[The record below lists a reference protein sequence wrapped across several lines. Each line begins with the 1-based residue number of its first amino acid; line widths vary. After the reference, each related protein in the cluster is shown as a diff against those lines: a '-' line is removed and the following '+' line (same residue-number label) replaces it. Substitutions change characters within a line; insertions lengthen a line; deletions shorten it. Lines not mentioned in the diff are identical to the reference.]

1 MLALAGLVA
10 VVRRRTLP
18 TPALAGTVLA
28 AGVYTGGLL
37 LSIAIE
43 RYTWA
48 PILLLV
54 PAAAVGLDVLVG
66 HHRRWWAGLAAALTL
81 VMAASA
87 AHGLL
92 PRWDALREVTT
103 AAAELEDATL
113 EGSGVVTAGSWQE
126 THLLCHHLGCRYF
139 GRPEADDAATAAAQ
153 LEAVGVDRFVVWADD
168 ADAIA
173 GLPPPGPDELLR
185 VFEVGGGQL
194 RLLHRVAR

>member
-1 MLALAGLVA
+1 
-10 VVRRRTLP
+10 
-18 TPALAGTVLA
+18 
-28 AGVYTGGLL
+28 
-37 LSIAIE
+37 
-43 RYTWA
+43 
-48 PILLLV
+48 
-54 PAAAVGLDVLVG
+54 
-66 HHRRWWAGLAAALTL
+66 
-81 VMAASA
+81 
-87 AHGLL
+87 
-92 PRWDALREVTT
+92 VTT

-113 EGSGVVTAGSWQE
+113 EGPGVATAGSWQE

>member
-1 MLALAGLVA
+1 
-10 VVRRRTLP
+10 
-18 TPALAGTVLA
+18 
-28 AGVYTGGLL
+28 
-37 LSIAIE
+37 
-43 RYTWA
+43 
-48 PILLLV
+48 
-54 PAAAVGLDVLVG
+54 
-66 HHRRWWAGLAAALTL
+66 
-81 VMAASA
+81 MAASA

-92 PRWDALREVTT
+92 PRWDAHREVTT

-113 EGSGVVTAGSWQE
+113 EGSGVATAGSWQE

>member
-1 MLALAGLVA
+1 
-10 VVRRRTLP
+10 
-18 TPALAGTVLA
+18 VLA

-54 PAAAVGLDVLVG
+54 PAAAVGLDFLVG

-92 PRWDALREVTT
+92 PRWDAHREVTT

-113 EGSGVVTAGSWQE
+113 EGPGVATAGSWQE

-153 LEAVGVDRFVVWADD
+153 LEAVAASRR
-168 ADAIA
+168 
-173 GLPPPGPDELLR
+173 PLR
-185 VFEVGGGQL
+185 PRRGTSSPRDG
-194 RLLHRVAR
+194 